1 MSQQQHGDSSI
12 ESGFI
17 SSIEY
22 EGQRFEVQ
30 TQCPA
35 QDAPV
40 IESMVFQDG
49 EVLVRV
55 TSSYGELAS
64 QLGFT
69 IDDRRHLLELQHAD
83 LIRKIRNGM
92 LRDGDGASPSELP
105 RIGDGEGIVTDPAE
119 IDDPAVKQLLS
130 DLGVAIDRTSSPP
143 PVDERREPDPPP
155 SAAPRRKR
163 PRFVIRIVLPF

>member
-1 MSQQQHGDSSI
+1 MSQQQRSELSI

-17 SSIEY
+17 SSVEY
-22 EGQRFEVQ
+22 EGRHFDVQ
-30 TQCPA
+30 TQCPT

-40 IESMVFQDG
+40 IESLVFQDG
-49 EVLVRV
+49 EVIVRV
-55 TSSYGELAS
+55 TSSYSEVAN

-69 IDDRRHLLELQHAD
+69 NDDGRHLLELQHAD
-83 LIRKIRNGM
+83 LVRKIRNGM
-92 LRDGDGASPSELP
+92 LRDGDAASPSELP
-105 RIGDGEGIVTDPAE
+105 RLGDGEGIVTNPAE

-143 PVDERREPDPPP
+143 PVDERRGPDSPP